1 MIIPVI
7 LCGGTGTRL
16 WPLSRKSFP
25 KQFLPIN
32 TNGEKTLLQKTFQRL
47 IGLENLS
54 DPILVCNEEHR
65 FIVAEQ
71 MRNIK
76 VKPTSIIL
84 EPFGRNTAPAILM
97 SVLKS
102 LEREDNPNLLIL
114 SADHEIKNEKKFR
127 ELIEIGKAYSENEK
141 LVTFGVIPRS
151 PETGYGY
158 IKSENPFN
166 LESLEGIK
174 ISEFI
179 EKPDLEKAK
188 QFVKDKSFTWNS
200 GIFLFKAKTFIKEI
214 KNLNPQIFEVCKETF
229 KKSKMDLDF
238 HRLDTDSFKNC
249 PNISFDV
256 AVMENTKNG
265 IVLPLDVEWSDIGSW
280 KSVWE
285 TSKKDDNGNALK
297 GKVLNKNIDN
307 CYLHSENKLLVA
319 LGIKDLIVVNTDD
332 ATLVAH
338 KNQSENIKQI
348 VKDLNS
354 KNFKEAN
361 SHKKGYRPWGFYLS
375 IIQDQRWQV
384 KIIHVNPG
392 AELSLQMHHHRSEHW
407 VVVKGTAKVE
417 IDNKDFILSENENA
431 YIPLGSKHRL
441 SNPGKITLKLI
452 EIQSGSYIGE
462 DDILRFEDKYNRLL
476 K

>member
-7 LCGGTGTRL
+7 LCGGAGTRL

-32 TNGEKTLLQKTFQRL
+32 TNGEKTLLQNTFERL

-71 MRNIK
+71 MRNIN
-76 VKPTSIIL
+76 VKPKSIIL
-84 EPFGRNTAPAILM
+84 EPFGRSTAPAILM
-97 SVLKS
+97 SLLKS
-102 LEREDNPNLLIL
+102 LETEDNPNLLIL

-127 ELIEIGKAYSENEK
+127 KLIEIGKAYSENEK

-158 IKSENPFN
+158 IKSEKPFN

-174 ISEFI
+174 IDEFI

-214 KNLNPQIFEVCKETF
+214 KKLNPQIFDVCKETF
-229 KKSKMDLDF
+229 RKSKMDLDF
-238 HRLDTDSFKNC
+238 LRLDEDSFKNC

-256 AVMENTKNG
+256 AVMENTNNG

-285 TSKKDDNGNALK
+285 TSKKDNNGNALK
-297 GKVLNKNIDN
+297 GIVLNKNIDN
-307 CYLHSENKLLVA
+307 CYLHSENKL
-319 LGIKDLIVVNTDD
+319 
-332 ATLVAH
+332 
-338 KNQSENIKQI
+338 
-348 VKDLNS
+348 
-354 KNFKEAN
+354 
-361 SHKKGYRPWGFYLS
+361 Y
-375 IIQDQRWQV
+375 
-384 KIIHVNPG
+384 
-392 AELSLQMHHHRSEHW
+392 
-407 VVVKGTAKVE
+407 
-417 IDNKDFILSENENA
+417 
-431 YIPLGSKHRL
+431 
-441 SNPGKITLKLI
+441 
-452 EIQSGSYIGE
+452 
-462 DDILRFEDKYNRLL
+462 
-476 K
+476 